1 MGPEFFNSMHSMD
14 RSSLALLVFAGCFV
28 LACVLGMIRTVR

>member
-1 MGPEFFNSMHSMD
+1 MGSELFNSLHSMD
-14 RSSLALLVFAGCFV
+14 RSSLALLLFAGCFV

>member
-1 MGPEFFNSMHSMD
+1 MGSEFFYSMQSMD
-14 RSSLALLVFAGCFV
+14 RSYLALLFFAGCFV